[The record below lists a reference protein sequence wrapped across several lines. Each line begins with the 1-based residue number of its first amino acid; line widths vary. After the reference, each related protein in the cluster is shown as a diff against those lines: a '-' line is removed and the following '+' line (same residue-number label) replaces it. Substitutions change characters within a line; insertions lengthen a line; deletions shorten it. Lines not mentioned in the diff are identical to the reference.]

1 MYGWK
6 FATRCRLF
14 LLTLATMASYMRTIA
29 NKFILF
35 LIMSQ
40 GRTLYVGSSHLVP
53 LEMVNDPPR
62 YGPAWETRRRRR
74 VRQCDLPPGP
84 MDVFG
89 GRTISE
95 TVPVYREKTRDHA
108 TWKTH
113 HPDLI
118 HRAVILLG
126 GNDLVNLTE
135 ERLANPNTPR
145 RHCHTLITNPIIL
158 RQQAIII
165 ARLIQ
170 SLRGLLLQYVPR
182 VFTCTL
188 IPRDVAINYDHP
200 ITIINDHLRDSL
212 KSKHVIPL
220 HLHLHKCH
228 LCQDGIHLNH
238 HGCEILTTM
247 LCTITQWSSPSSMY
261 MALFRANTI
270 TRDNH

>member
-1 MYGWK
+1 
-6 FATRCRLF
+6 
-14 LLTLATMASYMRTIA
+14 
-29 NKFILF
+29 
-35 LIMSQ
+35 MSQ

-95 TVPVYREKTRDHA
+95 TVPVYREKTRDHT
-108 TWKTH
+108 TWKKH

-158 RQQAIII
+158 RGTGVLAP
-165 ARLIQ
+165 
-170 SLRGLLLQYVPR
+170 LLQSPRWSRRPMESSPHFLMECSPHFCSRPAAEQEHYVACYYNMCHVSSSAPSYL
-182 VFTCTL
+182 VTSPL
-188 IPRDVAINYDHP
+188 IMISP
-200 ITIINDHLRDSL
+200 
-212 KSKHVIPL
+212 
-220 HLHLHKCH
+220 
-228 LCQDGIHLNH
+228 
-238 HGCEILTTM
+238 
-247 LCTITQWSSPSSMY
+247 SPSSTIIFVTVWSPNMSSLSIFDGDRY
-261 MALFRANTI
+261 ASPTPDDGIKNTKLKVWRHEQLRACVRCI
-270 TRDNH
+270 FHKIQK